1 MARDLTIRLQ
11 ADRPGELAKVVQAL
25 TGSGVN
31 IEGIAE
37 VDGVVHVLGRDPGA
51 ARSALR
57 TSGYTI
63 AGELEVLMLPMPDR
77 PGELSMIMKRLAEA
91 EINVRFLYLATD
103 TRVVI
108 GVDDITQARTVI
120 SQRRTS

>member
-1 MARDLTIRLQ
+1 
-11 ADRPGELAKVVQAL
+11 
-25 TGSGVN
+25 
-31 IEGIAE
+31 
-37 VDGVVHVLGRDPGA
+37 
-51 ARSALR
+51 
-57 TSGYTI
+57 
-63 AGELEVLMLPMPDR
+63 
-77 PGELSMIMKRLAEA
+77 MIMKRLAEA